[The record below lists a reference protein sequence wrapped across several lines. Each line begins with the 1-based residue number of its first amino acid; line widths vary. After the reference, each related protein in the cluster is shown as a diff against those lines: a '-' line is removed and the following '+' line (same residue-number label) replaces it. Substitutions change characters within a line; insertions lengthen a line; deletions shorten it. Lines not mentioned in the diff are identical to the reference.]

1 VTREDLVALLRDEL
15 APIQRQ
21 LDDLITDA
29 RTAATAAQGSEG
41 AAREAAA
48 LVAQLV
54 ETVAALAERLGS
66 LELAHKE
73 RTNGDGNRC
82 RLPPIPENPTQ

>member
-1 VTREDLVALLRDEL
+1 MTREDLVALLRDEL
-15 APIQRQ
+15 APIRRQ

-41 AAREAAA
+41 AAKQAAA

-54 ETVAALAERLGS
+54 ETVADLAGRLAA

-73 RTNGDGNRC
+73 RTNGGGGC

>member
-1 VTREDLVALLRDEL
+1 MTREELSSLLRDEL
-15 APIQRQ
+15 APIRQQ

-29 RTAATAAQGSEG
+29 RAAAVAAHGSKAAADRSAELAAQV
-41 AAREAAA
+41 
-48 LVAQLV
+48 VAVVGELG
-54 ETVAALAERLGS
+54 ERLAA

-73 RTNGDGNRC
+73 RTNGDANRC

>member
-1 VTREDLVALLRDEL
+1 MTRDDLATLLRDEL
-15 APIQRQ
+15 APIRKQ

-29 RTAATAAQGSEG
+29 RLSAVAAQGSE
-41 AAREAAA
+41 AAAKQAAA
-48 LVAQLV
+48 LVARLV
-54 ETVAALAERLGS
+54 ETVAALAGRLAA

-73 RTNGDGNRC
+73 RTNGGGC